1 MQRRKALLTVL
12 ALVCNGTIT
21 LDTKTQTYTITT
33 GDTLT
38 SIAKKFNRGIYEIAK
53 VNSTTNV
60 NVINNGAVLTIP
72 AQVCLPDSTS
82 CLVNSPAAPTAAT
95 CILGGPGFYV
105 VASGD
110 TLTAIAASY
119 QITYAALIAANSQ
132 ITNPDLILVGQ
143 VINVPVCAE
152 SSCTIAPYT
161 IKSGDIFF
169 DLAAKFSST
178 VGQLL
183 ALNTGTEPG
192 KLQIGQSITLASAC
206 KSA

>member
-1 MQRRKALLTVL
+1 VL
-12 ALVCNGTIT
+12 ALVCNGTIA
-21 LDTKTQTYTITT
+21 LDTKTQSYTVTT

-38 SIAKKFNRGIYEIAK
+38 SIAKKLNRGICDIAK
-53 VNSTTNV
+53 ANSITNV
-60 NVINNGAVLTIP
+60 NVINDGAVLTIP
-72 AQVCLPDSTS
+72 AQVCLPYSTS
-82 CLVNSPAAPTAAT
+82 CLVNSPAAPATAT
-95 CILGGPGFYV
+95 CILGGPSFYV

-110 TLTAIAASY
+110 TLTDIAVSY
-119 QITYAALIAANSQ
+119 QITLAALIAANPQ

-143 VINVPVCAE
+143 VINVPVCAG

-183 ALNTGTEPG
+183 ALNTGTEPS
-192 KLQIGQSITLASAC
+192 KLQIGQSITLALAC